1 MPTARPIIRA
11 RVGVVVEMVAT
22 DATVKMVDMV
32 MPTPSAAV
40 ISGSPAAISEPKV
53 TDKTMKATKT
63 PIRSVRPT
71 PAPVEV
77 YMSPPSVV
85 V

>member
-1 MPTARPIIRA
+1 M
-11 RVGVVVEMVAT
+11 GVVVEMVAT
-22 DATVKMVDMV
+22 EAMVRMVDMV
-32 MPTPSAAV
+32 MPTPRAAV
-40 ISGSPAAISEPKV
+40 IRGSPAAISEPKV
-53 TDKTMKATKT
+53 TERTMKATNT
-63 PIRSVRPT
+63 PIRSVSPT

>member
-1 MPTARPIIRA
+1 
-11 RVGVVVEMVAT
+11 MVAT
-22 DATVKMVDMV
+22 DAMERMVDMV
-32 MPTPSAAV
+32 MPTPRAAV
-40 ISGSPAAISEPKV
+40 IRGSPAAIREPKV
-53 TDKTMKATKT
+53 IDSTMKATNT